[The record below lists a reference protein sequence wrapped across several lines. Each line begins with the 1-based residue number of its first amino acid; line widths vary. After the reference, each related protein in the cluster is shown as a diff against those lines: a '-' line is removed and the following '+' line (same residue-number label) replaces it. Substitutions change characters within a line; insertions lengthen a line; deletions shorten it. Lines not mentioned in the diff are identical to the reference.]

1 MKTIDDLTLQ
11 AYVDGELSAR
21 HAAVVE
27 EALRQNPRAA
37 ALVEELRM
45 TRRVLT
51 ANEPEAKLPESL
63 DFHWSK
69 IAREIERMP
78 APAAAV
84 WSWSAVQRWLRFA
97 VPAGAVAAL
106 ALLLIVQPGNRPA
119 EEGDFFTEPA
129 AEISPLVFQ
138 SHDESMTVIWLQG
151 EENSGF
157 ANPEDNF

>member
-27 EALRQNPRAA
+27 EALRQDPRAA
-37 ALVEELRM
+37 ALVAELRM
-45 TRRVLT
+45 TAQVLS

-69 IAREIERMP
+69 IARQIEREP
-78 APAAAV
+78 VPAAAG
-84 WSWSAVQRWLRFA
+84 WAWPALQRWLRLA
-97 VPAGAVAAL
+97 VPAGALAAL
-106 ALLLIVQPGNRPA
+106 ALVLMIQPGNRPA
-119 EEGDFFTEPA
+119 EEGDFYTEPA